1 MMPCN
6 CSDFVTKP
14 VLFWPLPQSAGE
26 ATHSH
31 NPPAGPSQGTL
42 TPWSLNRHDAMQL
55 FRLRDKARTFLAPS
69 PVCWGRLGWGR
80 SRGRQTSLTYSEQ
93 IPRRSTAP
101 CPLRMSMAVQSSVPV
116 VVQRDVP
123 PNASLVPIASQT
135 LDNHSLRRTSPTWA
149 TSITLSCNDSA
160 MRGSSPFV
168 VSRSANSRD
177 PCRSATGVDSGQ
189 GRHFATR
196 LTDLTSQGVRTVTSG
211 PVSKGRIEGVQRDTS
226 LWQGVWGMFPQI
238 QDLPRVGGWD
248 RGVCALETC
257 SNWESQPVSCEPLKQ
272 PAPSP
277 SRGLLPPFRSS

>member
-1 MMPCN
+1 
-6 CSDFVTKP
+6 
-14 VLFWPLPQSAGE
+14 
-26 ATHSH
+26 
-31 NPPAGPSQGTL
+31 
-42 TPWSLNRHDAMQL
+42 MQL
-55 FRLRDKARTFLAPS
+55 FRLRDNARTFLAPS
-69 PVCWGRLGWGR
+69 PVCWGRACPESLAGLGWGR
-80 SRGRQTSLTYSEQ
+80 SCERRTCLTYSEQ
-93 IPRRSTAP
+93 ITRRSTAP